1 MRSKLLAISR
11 SMNCKMKI
19 TKRQLRRIIKEETR
33 KLQEMDPASAGMA
46 AAGGMSPAD
55 RGMVAA
61 MQDDRMRDMGIDPD
75 MGLFDV
81 NYLYDLFYDEFAE
94 VNPSSTRV
102 PAEAFDMFEDALAKA
117 IQKLKRDLS

>member
-19 TKRQLRRIIKEETR
+19 SKKQLRRIIKEEKA

-46 AAGGMSPAD
+46 AA
-55 RGMVAA
+55 R
-61 MQDDRMRDMGIDPD
+61 QDSRMRDMGINPD
-75 MGLFDV
+75 MGIFNP

-102 PAEAFDMFEDALAKA
+102 PSEAFDRFEDALARA

>member
-1 MRSKLLAISR
+1 
-11 SMNCKMKI
+11 MKI
-19 TKRQLRRIIKEETR
+19 TKRQLRRIIKEETC
-33 KLQEMDPASAGMA
+33 KLQEVDPASAGMA

-61 MQDDRMRDMGIDPD
+61 MQDDRMRGMGIDPD